1 MRRWYGTLDL
11 LVGER
16 QGANAGS
23 ARLIPF
29 MPSASSG
36 MIPASRSCRFK
47 PPLQGIVRIVQRA
60 PHVGDGAAVEPQALL
75 RLLEV
80 AADDVHEGIDS
91 HLHAGLESVKVVHC
105 DHARVHVPLVL
116 ARVFVARL

>member
-1 MRRWYGTLDL
+1 MRRWHGTWDL
-11 LVGER
+11 LLGER

-29 MPSASSG
+29 IPYGSSG
-36 MIPASRSCRFK
+36 MIPAPGSRRFK

-60 PHVGDGAAVEPQALL
+60 PHMGDRAAVEAQALL

-91 HLHAGLESVKVVHC
+91 DIHSGLERVEVVHG

-116 ARVFVARL
+116 ARA